1 MGRLAVR
8 GCRGVQS
15 PQYDPSVCWG
25 KRGRRRAHP
34 KTSAVHRRSF
44 NRWPKSVP
52 GNQEATEDPNM
63 RLIVHLMVL
72 CVAFSGAVA
81 TARTPVNQRQV
92 GQRNRVAAGVYSGS
106 LTNWETAK
114 LAAQQRGI
122 QNREFRDRVDGGRF
136 TTKERNRMQ
145 KRLNN
150 ASREIYQQK
159 HDGRTR

>member
-1 MGRLAVR
+1 MTPL
-8 GCRGVQS
+8 GVGGEGEQ
-15 PQYDPSVCWG
+15 
-25 KRGRRRAHP
+25 RRANP

-63 RLIVHLMVL
+63 RFIVHLMVL
-72 CVAFSGAVA
+72 CVAFSGSVA

-106 LTNWETAK
+106 LTSWETAK

-136 TTKERNRMQ
+136 TTKERNRTQ

>member
-1 MGRLAVR
+1 MRFIV
-8 GCRGVQS
+8 
-15 PQYDPSVCWG
+15 SV
-25 KRGRRRAHP
+25 
-34 KTSAVHRRSF
+34 
-44 NRWPKSVP
+44 
-52 GNQEATEDPNM
+52 
-63 RLIVHLMVL
+63 LVL
-72 CVAFSGAVA
+72 YAAFSSSVA

-92 GQRNRVAAGVYSGS
+92 GQWNRIAAGAYSGS

-114 LAAQQRGI
+114 LTAQQRGI

-136 TTKERNRMQ
+136 TARERNRTQ